1 MKLKVKHTFWSSNV
15 KLFRRILVC
24 IVITKC
30 DFGVQIFVEG
40 QHSVGFSILLA
51 LIGVMISYDCLS
63 LIICVRKA
71 F

>member
-1 MKLKVKHTFWSSNV
+1 MKLV
-15 KLFRRILVC
+15 LRILVC

-30 DFGVQIFVEG
+30 DFGVQIFVVG
-40 QHSVGFSILLA
+40 QYTVAFSILLA